1 MTNTDE
7 DTPKDT
13 TGQSKPA
20 DAARAALLR
29 AADDLLEGRIP
40 GPLTGIRLVEAAGV
54 KRHRLTH
61 DNPDINADFQQR
73 ARGINQHKPEIARLR
88 AARDAQHARATR
100 LAAENAT
107 LTIRLTAYAAAILA
121 LTEERDK
128 LRANRAA
135 LSNVTSIPL
144 KP

>member
-1 MTNTDE
+1 MTRTHDDPANDVAE
-7 DTPKDT
+7 PPN
-13 TGQSKPA
+13 SA
-20 DAARAALLR
+20 DAARSALMR

-61 DNPDINADFQQR
+61 DNPDINADFQKR
-73 ARGINQHKPEIARLR
+73 ARAINQHKPEIDRLR

-100 LAAENAT
+100 LASENSA
-107 LTIRLTAYAAAILA
+107 LTTRLTAYAAAILV

-128 LRANRAA
+128 LRANLEASA
-135 LSNVTSIPL
+135 NVTPIPRR
-144 KP
+144 P